1 MTKSI
6 VIDKEKIKKI
16 VRRSYKEIGNQEKNG
31 GTKMSVIQEIVKF
44 MEKELKDEN

>member
-6 VIDKEKIKKI
+6 VIDKDKRKQIINK
-16 VRRSYKEIGNQEKNG
+16 SFKEIRNQEKNG